1 MSAFSR
7 RQFLR
12 SAGALAA
19 LGAVPGFLDRA
30 LAATS
35 ASTGKTLVLLFQRG
49 GADGLSIV
57 PPVGDPAYRAARPTL
72 ALAPPGRDGGAV
84 RLD

>member
-19 LGAVPGFLDRA
+19 LGTVPGFLGRA
-30 LAATS
+30 LAAAEG
-35 ASTGKTLVLLFQRG
+35 AS
-49 GADGLSIV
+49 
-57 PPVGDPAYRAARPTL
+57 
-72 ALAPPGRDGGAV
+72 
-84 RLD
+84 